1 MILCAMLFFFGI
13 SQAQTTDVAPDKTG
27 MNLSAQEWCKNVVM
41 GWNLGNSLE
50 SGGGETGWGNP
61 KTTQDMIKAV
71 KAAGFNAIRI
81 PVRWT
86 EQLSDQTNMIVK
98 GTWLNRVKE
107 IVDWCL
113 AEDMYVIINTHHEAW
128 LDRSKTTANWPRCG
142 NALPPISATTTNA
155 WPLLE
160 QMKPLQR

>member
-113 AEDMYVIINTHHEAW
+113 AEDMYVIINTQ
-128 LDRSKTTANWPRCG
+128 DRKSVV
-142 NALPPISATTTNA
+142 
-155 WPLLE
+155 
-160 QMKPLQR
+160 